1 MHIEGDKGIAKRAE
15 EYAPYFLKFGED
27 VVIEGGCFFSH
38 PENIII
44 DDGTGINRLTS
55 MYGSGGIRIG
65 RKVRIGPCTFFHS
78 ANHLLPHEGEA
89 TRDWKGT
96 FEYRQSEINDF
107 CLISAHCIILPG
119 VKLLPATKVAAGV
132 VLTRGNYESDGWIV
146 NDRSK
151 RL

>member
-1 MHIEGDKGIAKRAE
+1 MEGD
-15 EYAPYFLKFGED
+15 
-27 VVIEGGCFFSH
+27 
-38 PENIII
+38 
-44 DDGTGINRLTS
+44 
-55 MYGSGGIRIG
+55 
-65 RKVRIGPCTFFHS
+65 
-78 ANHLLPHEGEA
+78 
-89 TRDWKGT
+89 

>member
-1 MHIEGDKGIAKRAE
+1 MSKATAFEKTQAALMHIEGDKGIAKRAE

-65 RKVRIGPCTFFHS
+65 RKVRMALYLFSLC
-78 ANHLLPHEGEA
+78 
-89 TRDWKGT
+89 
-96 FEYRQSEINDF
+96 QSF
-107 CLISAHCIILPG
+107 AS
-119 VKLLPATKVAAGV
+119 
-132 VLTRGNYESDGWIV
+132 S
-146 NDRSK
+146 
-151 RL
+151 